1 MTDFREGT
9 AALGEKGE
17 QEVSAMEQKKVITKP
32 SLEED
37 KIHGTREFPVQ
48 VYRENYAPYPMGIMD
63 IHWHRF
69 LELDIVVKGKIK
81 IQDGDKEY
89 ILETGQGI
97 FVNSNV
103 LHKSRALGVPGET
116 EQISLIFAPEFLAPS
131 DSAIYKEEIQPFLG
145 QEGISTEILTP
156 EIPWQREVLRLS
168 MEAGD
173 RFLHLKGNRMEIHL
187 LLCRIW
193 KILVNEARERTEK
206 EGNENG
212 ILQERGKKMLTYIE
226 EHYAEPITAED
237 LADAAKVSRTECFR
251 CFKEVT
257 GQKPFAYLN
266 RYRLRQAALLLKNTD
281 LSICEVG
288 NQCGFSYQSYF
299 GKMFRE
305 AYGMTP
311 FEYRKMVDH
320 NPDLGEV

>member
-1 MTDFREGT
+1 
-9 AALGEKGE
+9 
-17 QEVSAMEQKKVITKP
+17 MEQKKVITKP

-116 EQISLIFAPEFLAPS
+116 EQMSLIFAPEFLAPS

-145 QEGISTEILTP
+145 QEGISTD
-156 EIPWQREVLRLS
+156 
-168 MEAGD
+168 AGD
-173 RFLHLKGNRMEIHL
+173 SLAEGGPAAFYGGGRPVPAPERKPYGN
-187 LLCRIW
+187 
-193 KILVNEARERTEK
+193 
-206 EGNENG
+206 
-212 ILQERGKKMLTYIE
+212 
-226 EHYAEPITAED
+226 PS
-237 LADAAKVSRTECFR
+237 AAV
-251 CFKEVT
+251 
-257 GQKPFAYLN
+257 
-266 RYRLRQAALLLKNTD
+266 
-281 LSICEVG
+281 
-288 NQCGFSYQSYF
+288 
-299 GKMFRE
+299 
-305 AYGMTP
+305 
-311 FEYRKMVDH
+311 
-320 NPDLGEV
+320 PDLEDPGQ